1 MLSFIII
8 VLVLASLARRPF
20 FRGFPF
26 FLGTRHY
33 YHRPMGGYG
42 MGFRPP
48 MGGFQMGPRPPM
60 GGHHGMGRP
69 HGRF

>member
-1 MLSFIII
+1 MLTFIII

-26 FLGTRHY
+26 FLGGWGYR
-33 YHRPMGGYG
+33 RPMGGFG
-42 MGFRPP
+42 MGPRFPMGGMHGPHHGMGGRPP
-48 MGGFQMGPRPPM
+48 MGG
-60 GGHHGMGRP
+60 P

>member
-33 YHRPMGGYG
+33 YHRPMGGFG
-42 MGFRPP
+42 MGRHPFMGGMRGPRHGMGHRPP
-48 MGGFQMGPRPPM
+48 MGG
-60 GGHHGMGRP
+60 P
-69 HGRF
+69 HGWF

>member
-1 MLSFIII
+1 MLTFIII

-33 YHRPMGGYG
+33 YRPMGGFG
-42 MGFRPP
+42 MGRRPF
-48 MGGFQMGPRPPM
+48 MGGMRGPRHGMGPRPPM
-60 GGHHGMGRP
+60 GGP
-69 HGRF
+69 HGWF